1 MRHTLFTVASFT
13 LLAQSMGSCKT
24 EPKSVAEENVVVAKE
39 NLQEAKKAASAEE
52 WKEFKDKTD
61 AMIAKNKIQLI
72 ELRSKMHNAKESL
85 DDDYEEDVAELER
98 KNNELKATLEQYKN
112 DSTSDW
118 ESFKIEFNHDA
129 DELGL
134 AIKDFTINNTK
145 K

>member
-1 MRHTLFTVASFT
+1 
-13 LLAQSMGSCKT
+13 
-24 EPKSVAEENVVVAKE
+24 
-39 NLQEAKKAASAEE
+39 
-52 WKEFKDKTD
+52 
-61 AMIAKNKIQLI
+61 MIAQNKIQLI

-85 DDDYEEDVAELER
+85 DDDYEEDVAELEH

-112 DSTSDW
+112 DSNSDW

-134 AIKDFTINNTK
+134 AIKDFTVNNTK

>member
-1 MRHTLFTVASFT
+1 MKQLLFTGASFA
-13 LLAQSMGSCKT
+13 LLILSVVSCKT
-24 EPKSVAEENVVVAKE
+24 EPKTVTEEKVIVAEEN
-39 NLQEAKKAASAEE
+39 LREAKKAATAEE
-52 WKEFKDKTD
+52 WKEFKEKTD
-61 AMIAKNKIQLI
+61 AMIAQNKIQLI
-72 ELRSKMHNAKESL
+72 ELRSKMRQTKATMDS
-85 DDDYEEDVAELER
+85 DYEENVAELEN

-112 DSTSDW
+112 DSDSDW

>member
-1 MRHTLFTVASFT
+1 MKQT
-13 LLAQSMGSCKT
+13 LLSGIFFSILTFGVVSCKS
-24 EPKSVAEENVVVAKE
+24 EPKTVTEENVMVAKE
-39 NLQEAKKAASAEE
+39 NLKEAKKAASAEE

-61 AMIAKNKIQLI
+61 AMIEQNKIQLI
-72 ELRSKMHNAKESL
+72 ELRSKMRKAKASM
-85 DDDYEEDVAELER
+85 DSDYEENVAELER

-112 DSTSDW
+112 DNNSDW

>member
-13 LLAQSMGSCKT
+13 LIAQSVVSCKT
-24 EPKSVAEENVVVAKE
+24 EPKTVTEEKVIVAKE
-39 NLQEAKKAASAEE
+39 NLKEAKKAASAEE
-52 WKEFKDKTD
+52 WKEFKEKTD
-61 AMIAKNKIQLI
+61 AIIAKNKIQLI
-72 ELRSKMHNAKESL
+72 ELRTKMHNAKESM
-85 DDDYEEDVAELER
+85 DSDYEEDFAELEH

-112 DSTSDW
+112 DSNSDW